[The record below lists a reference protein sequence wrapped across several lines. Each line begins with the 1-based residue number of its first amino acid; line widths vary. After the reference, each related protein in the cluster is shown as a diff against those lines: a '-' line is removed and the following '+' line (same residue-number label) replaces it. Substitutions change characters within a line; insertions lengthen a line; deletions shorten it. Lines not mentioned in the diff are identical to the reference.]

1 MIKGKLQIELKDEKT
16 GRIERHEEEN
26 MVTNAVAN
34 LLGLATMAGYSTN
47 QMRELIPISQKA
59 LGGIFLFDGTL
70 DEDPDNIHF
79 PMDVH
84 LTGCAGRVANGT
96 SKIIGSFN
104 ASESG
109 RTDTGYTSVWDFST
123 SQANGTIAALSL
135 TSYKSGEDPF
145 HNSLYQD
152 SGFSINLYYIG
163 VGYDAKKGI
172 HYLYYDGK
180 IYEKRTY
187 TNIITVNAPDFG
199 EEKVVFDFGFT
210 SPSSTYWTVVNGY
223 DGYIYAIYCQSQSSK
238 KSATVRIRRVKVS
251 DFSFTEESELIFNVD
266 DITCQS
272 TYNYGYDISNIRYAV
287 SKGFLYMIS
296 YDYKTVYKIDLSNT
310 ADVKSLT
317 FDDARV
323 TLIYPMY
330 NGGVFARFEED
341 GLSSSGSKTTF
352 YSPGWIYPDGKYR
365 YMEACTIGMSD
376 LSYYTNFEGDILNM
390 AKTYR
395 TSFYYSYSR
404 LYLGTICNL
413 SSPVVKTSAQS
424 MKITYTLTDV

>member
-96 SKIIGSFN
+96 SKLIGSFN

-123 SQANGTIAALSL
+123 SQANGTIASLSL
-135 TSYKSGEDPF
+135 THYKGGEDPF
-145 HNSLYQD
+145 HNSLNQD
-152 SGFSINLYYIG
+152 SGFSMSAAYIG
-163 VGYDAKKGI
+163 VGYNAAKGI
-172 HYLYYDGK
+172 NYLYYEGK

-187 TNIITVNAPDFG
+187 SNVIKVNSPDFG

-210 SPSSTYWTVVNGY
+210 DPRSSYWTVVNGY
-223 DGYIYAIYCQSQSSK
+223 DGYIYAIYCPSQSTK
-238 KSATVRIRRVKVS
+238 KTAKIRIRRVKVS
-251 DFSFTEESELIFNVD
+251 DFSFTEESELVFNVD
-266 DITCQS
+266 DITCQGS
-272 TYNYGYDISNIRYAV
+272 YNYQFNLYNIYYAV
-287 SKGFLYMIS
+287 SKGYLYMIS

-310 ADVKSLT
+310 ADVKALT
-317 FDDARV
+317 FDGARV
-323 TLIYPMY
+323 PLIYPMY
-330 NGGVFARFEED
+330 NGGLFARFEED
-341 GLSSSGSKTTF
+341 GLSASGSKTTF

-365 YMEACTIGMSD
+365 YMEASTIGMSD
-376 LSYYTNFEGDILNM
+376 LGSYISFEGDKLNM
-390 AKTYR
+390 AKTYQ